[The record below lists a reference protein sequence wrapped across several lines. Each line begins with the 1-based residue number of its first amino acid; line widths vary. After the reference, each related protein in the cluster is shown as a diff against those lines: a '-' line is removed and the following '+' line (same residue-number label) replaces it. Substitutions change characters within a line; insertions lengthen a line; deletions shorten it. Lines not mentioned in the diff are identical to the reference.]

1 VVTRQASRDFLQ
13 NALLEMDPL
22 LQKPPSTEPLSA
34 DPNFLDYYRILRGQ
48 IEHEDNLV
56 GSRIS
61 WFVTSQ
67 SFLFSAYAI
76 IATGFQVTTDKTIL
90 DAKHVLLVVIPSI
103 GITTAVLILLAI
115 FSGIQA
121 MSAIRSRY
129 AKVMAGS
136 SCPMQLPPIQGN
148 AFNRKIGMAAP
159 VLLPPLF
166 MTVWIFLLMR
176 RLF

>member
-1 VVTRQASRDFLQ
+1 
-13 NALLEMDPL
+13 MDPL
-22 LQKPPSTEPLSA
+22 LQKPPSTETSA
-34 DPNFLDYYRILRGQ
+34 PDPNFLDYYRILRGQ

-76 IATGFQVTTDKTIL
+76 MASSSPGNASNAFVDS
-90 DAKHVLLVVIPSI
+90 KHTLLVIIPMVAISI
-103 GITTAVLILLAI
+103 SILILLAI
-115 FSGIQA
+115 VSGLKA
-121 MSAIRSRY
+121 MASLRDVYKINT
-129 AKVMAGS
+129 AKITTW
-136 SCPMQLPPIQGN
+136 LPPIHGD
-148 AFNRKIGMAAP
+148 RITRITGMAAP

-166 MTVWIFLLMR
+166 MAVWIFLVLR

>member
-1 VVTRQASRDFLQ
+1 VQR
-13 NALLEMDPL
+13 
-22 LQKPPSTEPLSA
+22 
-34 DPNFLDYYRILRGQ
+34 LDYYRILRGQ

-76 IATGFQVTTDKTIL
+76 IATGFQVTTAQTAL
-90 DAKHVLLVVIPSI
+90 DAKHLLLLIIPSI
-103 GITTAVLILLAI
+103 AIAASVLILFSI
-115 FSGIQA
+115 ISGIRA
-121 MSAIRSRY
+121 MEELRKRY
-129 AKVMAGS
+129 VQLIAGWQD
-136 SCPMQLPPIQGN
+136 PLLPPIQGN
-148 AFNRKIGMAAP
+148 RLNRMIGMAAP

-166 MTVWIFLLMR
+166 MAVWIFLLLR

>member
-1 VVTRQASRDFLQ
+1 
-13 NALLEMDPL
+13 MDSL
-22 LQKPPSTEPLSA
+22 LQKPPPTESTLSDA
-34 DPNFLDYYRILRGQ
+34 SFLDYYRILRGQ

-76 IATGFQVTTDKTIL
+76 IATGFFNTTDNSVL
-90 DAKHVLLVVIPSI
+90 GAKHVLLVVIPSI
-103 GITTAVLILLAI
+103 AISTSILILLAI

-129 AKVMAGS
+129 TKLTGKSNDS
-136 SCPMQLPPIQGN
+136 SLLPPIQGDP
-148 AFNRKIGMAAP
+148 FNRKLGMAAP

-166 MTVWIFLLMR
+166 MAVWIFLLMR

>member
-1 VVTRQASRDFLQ
+1 MD
-13 NALLEMDPL
+13 ALLK
-22 LQKPPSTEPLSA
+22 KPPSTETVSP
-34 DPNFLDYYRILRGQ
+34 DPNSSDSKTLDIYRILRGQ

-76 IATGFQVTTDKTIL
+76 IAGGIQPNASKTGL
-90 DAKHVLLVVIPSI
+90 DAKHVLLVVVPSMAI
-103 GITTAVLILLAI
+103 VTSILIMISIVSGFEAMRLIRHRYNQLL
-115 FSGIQA
+115 
-121 MSAIRSRY
+121 
-129 AKVMAGS
+129 S
-136 SCPMQLPPIQGN
+136 STDHEQLPALQGSRRTRL
-148 AFNRKIGMAAP
+148 AGMAAP

-166 MTVWIFLLMR
+166 MAVWIFLLIR

>member
-1 VVTRQASRDFLQ
+1 MSSDNQA
-13 NALLEMDPL
+13 
-22 LQKPPSTEPLSA
+22 
-34 DPNFLDYYRILRGQ
+34 LDCYRILRGQ

-76 IATGFQVTTDKTIL
+76 IAGGIQPNAAKASL
-90 DAKHVLLVVIPSI
+90 EAKHVLLVVVPSMAI
-103 GITTAVLILLAI
+103 VTSVLILI
-115 FSGIQA
+115 SIVSGYEA
-121 MSAIRSRY
+121 MRLIRVKYMDLLSHAQRQ
-129 AKVMAGS
+129 
-136 SCPMQLPPIQGN
+136 QLPALQGN
-148 AFNRKIGMAAP
+148 RRTRLAGMASP

-166 MTVWIFLLMR
+166 MGVWIFLLVR

>member
-1 VVTRQASRDFLQ
+1 MES
-13 NALLEMDPL
+13 LLH
-22 LQKPPSTEPLSA
+22 KTPSTDLANPPPQEVQR
-34 DPNFLDYYRILRGQ
+34 LDYYRILRGQ

-76 IATGFQVTTDKTIL
+76 IATSFQVTAAQTAL
-90 DAKHVLLVVIPSI
+90 DAKHLLLVIIPSI
-103 GITTAVLILLAI
+103 AIAASVLILFSI
-115 FSGIQA
+115 ISGIRA
-121 MSAIRSRY
+121 MEELRKRY
-129 AKVMAGS
+129 VQLIAGWQD
-136 SCPMQLPPIQGN
+136 PLLPPIQGN
-148 AFNRKIGMAAP
+148 RLNRMIGMAAP

-166 MTVWIFLLMR
+166 MAVWVFLLLR

>member
-1 VVTRQASRDFLQ
+1 MT
-13 NALLEMDPL
+13 DPL
-22 LQKPPSTEPLSA
+22 LKPIPSTETSNSSDA
-34 DPNFLDYYRILRGQ
+34 ESRFLDYYRILRGQ

-76 IATGFQVTTDKTIL
+76 IAGGITPNTSKAGL
-90 DAKHVLLVVIPSI
+90 DAKHVLLVVIPLMAIATS
-103 GITTAVLILLAI
+103 VLILIAI
-115 FSGIQA
+115 YSGIAA
-121 MSAIRSRY
+121 MTAIRQRYSRLVP
-129 AKVMAGS
+129 KPDDS
-136 SCPMQLPPIQGN
+136 PLPPIHGN
-148 AFNRKIGMAAP
+148 ARTRALGMAAP

-166 MTVWIFLLMR
+166 MAVWIFLLVR